1 MRWASQLLPR
11 SVHIISAMMS
21 RISGAIPL
29 IPYVI
34 FADGSTH
41 ISPRT
46 GLPITNYHISV
57 GTASLGAVPEPAFWA
72 MMLVGFG
79 LAGTAMRCRRA
90 SVSFA

>member
-1 MRWASQLLPR
+1 
-11 SVHIISAMMS
+11 MMS